1 MTTKPALAKARGLAA
16 RRVFALLAVGLRCS
30 SVEAPSCLAI
40 QPPVADS
47 MLSVSCMKAFTSF
60 LLGLILGGAA
70 VWYIKSPRAHEKVK
84 SETAA
89 VQEKVTEAVPEV
101 KAALR
106 GVGEKV
112 ADATADARITTAI
125 KVKLAADP
133 ELSVLQISVDTTAGL
148 VTLAGKVKSPGLVDK
163 AIDLAKSVDGVVEVK
178 STLQV
183 NPDSK

>member
-1 MTTKPALAKARGLAA
+1 MPSRAE
-16 RRVFALLAVGLRCS
+16 VFALEFVGLCCI
-30 SVEAPSCLAI
+30 SVKAPSRLPI
-40 QPPVADS
+40 QPPVADP
-47 MLSVSCMKAFTSF
+47 MLSLYFMKAFTSF
-60 LLGLILGGAA
+60 LLGLILGAA
-70 VWYIKSPRAHEKVK
+70 AMWFIQSPRAHEEVK
-84 SETAA
+84 AETA
-89 VQEKVTEAVPEV
+89 VVREKVAEAVPEV

-148 VTLAGKVKSPGLVDK
+148 VTLAGKVKSPELVDK
-163 AIDLAKSVDGVVEVK
+163 AIDVAKSVDGVTEVK

-183 NPDSK
+183 NPDGK